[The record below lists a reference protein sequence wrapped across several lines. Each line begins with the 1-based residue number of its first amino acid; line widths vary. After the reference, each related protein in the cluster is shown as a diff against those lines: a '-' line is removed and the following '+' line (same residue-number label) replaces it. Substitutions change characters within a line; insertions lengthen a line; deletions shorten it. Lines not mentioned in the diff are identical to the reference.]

1 MFAAFW
7 TALPARSSLASEV
20 KQLFAACFLHPANN
34 PRLPPFAR
42 PSASSI
48 SATGHKQLSLIATG
62 PCSIRTLGLVSRQN
76 SLATA
81 LLRQD
86 CGSQPN
92 VSSIHPLAKASILK
106 LRLERFRTSHARVG
120 VNVLLLEIG
129 ASEINAVFVS
139 FLFKSCTCCG
149 VGWKRSWSS
158 AECTRWSAKF
168 FRRHP
173 NTRPALQP
181 MRTLYGARFG
191 SVRRREPFPRCC
203 ASPRFEIGE
212 SALFR
217 YARLEVS
224 RLGAKSNQSHS
235 SRLDPNSCAVFV
247 TKRFCSREAVDS
259 ER

>member
-129 ASEINAVFVS
+129 ASEITAVFVS
-139 FLFKSCTCCG
+139 FLFKSCTDCG
-149 VGWKRSWSS
+149 VGWKRSGSS
-158 AECTRWSAKF
+158 AECTHPSAKF
-168 FRRHP
+168 FQDIQTHC
-173 NTRPALQP
+173 NAIKP
-181 MRTLYGARFG
+181 MRTMRGARFYP
-191 SVRRREPFPRCC
+191 SAAALEQAPSWLLERESGAGPKSRQSPNA
-203 ASPRFEIGE
+203 ASI
-212 SALFR
+212 
-217 YARLEVS
+217 
-224 RLGAKSNQSHS
+224 Q
-235 SRLDPNSCAVFV
+235 
-247 TKRFCSREAVDS
+247 
-259 ER
+259 